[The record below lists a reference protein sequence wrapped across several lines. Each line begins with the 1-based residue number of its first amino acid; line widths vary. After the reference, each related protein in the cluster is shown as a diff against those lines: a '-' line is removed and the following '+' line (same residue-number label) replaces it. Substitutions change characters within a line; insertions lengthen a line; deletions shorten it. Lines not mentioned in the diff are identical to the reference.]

1 MTATRTI
8 ALPLVCGTALLAL
21 ACGAHQPPPAAE
33 PAPVRAA
40 LASAER
46 LELGAALELAG
57 TTEAARSAAVAGR
70 VMAVVTAVR
79 AQVGDEVRAG
89 QVLAELDPA
98 ASRGQL
104 AQAQGAL
111 AQARAGLALAE
122 TNHRR
127 FAALAE
133 SEAASAL
140 ELDLA
145 RTQLEQA
152 RGAVRQAEGAVEAA
166 ASLAGDTRVSAPF
179 AGRVAARLVEV
190 GDLAAPGRPLFTVE
204 SGGSRRL
211 VVRVPESLL
220 RALALG
226 ARLPVELDARPDL
239 GRLTGTVVEV
249 EPGADPASHSVQ
261 VKLDL
266 GDLEGLP
273 SGAAGRT
280 WLESDP
286 RPRVAIPPGAV
297 LRQGGLTLVA
307 VRDAQGRAATRAVTL
322 GGELADGRVEVLS
335 GLAGGETVLL
345 GLTAPPPLG
354 APVESLP

>member
-1 MTATRTI
+1 MTATPTT
-8 ALPLVCGTALLAL
+8 GALLLCGAALLTL
-21 ACGAHQPPPAAE
+21 ACGGHQPPAAAE
-33 PAPVRAA
+33 PAAVRAA

-57 TTEAARSAAVAGR
+57 TTEAQRSAEVASR

-79 AQVGDEVRAG
+79 AQVGDPVRAG
-89 QVLAELDPA
+89 QVLAELDAA

-104 AQAQGAL
+104 AQAEGAL
-111 AQARAGLALAE
+111 AQAQAALALAE

-127 FAALAE
+127 FRGLAE
-133 SEAASAL
+133 SDAASAL

-145 RTQLEQA
+145 RAQLEHAQ
-152 RGAVRQAEGAVEAA
+152 GAVRQAEGAVEAA
-166 ASLAGDTRVSAPF
+166 ASLAGDTRVLAPF
-179 AGRVAARLVEV
+179 AGWVAARRVQV

-211 VVRVPESLL
+211 VVNVPESLL
-220 RALALG
+220 GALAPG
-226 ARLPVELDARPDL
+226 TRLPVELDARPDL
-239 GRLTGTVVEV
+239 GRVTGTVVEV

-266 GDLEGLP
+266 GALEGLP

-280 WLESDP
+280 WLATAP
-286 RPRVAIPPGAV
+286 RPRVAIPAGAV

-345 GLTAPPPLG
+345 GLAAPPALG
-354 APVESLP
+354 APVESLR